1 MQSARTEKE
10 LSNNNMSEK
19 RAGLTGMNEIERS
32 TLPQPFSVRD
42 RSDDSQPI
50 AANIEE
56 EKDEVPEPEGNRHQA
71 NAFED
76 NQEQDY

>member
-10 LSNNNMSEK
+10 LSNNNLSEK
-19 RAGLTGMNEIERS
+19 RVGLTGMNEIERS

-56 EKDEVPEPEGNRHQA
+56 EKDEVPEPEGSRHHA

-76 NQEQDY
+76 KQEQD